1 MLVREGQLDRVV
13 VLTGPVD
20 AASVPDLRLKL
31 HAAIDAAAAADE
43 DLIVDLAGVFVI
55 DATGLGLL
63 VGAHRRASR
72 TGCRLV
78 LRSVPPQMSR
88 LLRVTRLN
96 RILHIEGPVP
106 AV

>member
-31 HAAIDAAAAADE
+31 HAAIDAAAADE